1 MAVTTLIHVMNEVG
15 EELAVLN
22 MNRTDSI
29 ERIFEYV
36 ESNDYHNMRSYYLS
50 ERQYEDSPLPR
61 DFEVSNL

>member
-1 MAVTTLIHVMNEVG
+1 M
-15 EELAVLN
+15 LN